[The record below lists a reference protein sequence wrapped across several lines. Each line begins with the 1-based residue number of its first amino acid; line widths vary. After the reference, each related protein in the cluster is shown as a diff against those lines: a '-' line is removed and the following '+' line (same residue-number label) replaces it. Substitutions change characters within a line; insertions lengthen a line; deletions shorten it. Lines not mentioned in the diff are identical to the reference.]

1 MNKVDVVA
9 LLADNLDVSR
19 KKAEVAYEAL
29 VEAIRA
35 ELAKGEKV
43 ALAGLGVFEVR
54 NRVARNGRNP
64 RTGEEIVVPEQKTPA
79 FRAGK
84 LLKEAVNK

>member
-9 LLADNLDVSR
+9 LLADNLGVSR

-64 RTGEEIVVPEQKTPA
+64 RTGEEITVPSQKTPA

>member
-35 ELAKGEKV
+35 ELARGEKV

-64 RTGEEIVVPEQKTPA
+64 RTGEEIVVPSQKTPA

>member
-9 LLADNLDVSR
+9 LLADNLGVSR

-29 VEAIRA
+29 VEAIRD

-64 RTGEEIVVPEQKTPA
+64 RTGEEITVPSQKTPA

>member
-9 LLADNLDVSR
+9 LLADNLGVSR
-19 KKAEVAYEAL
+19 KKAEEAYEAL
-29 VEAIRA
+29 MEAIR
-35 ELAKGEKV
+35 EDLAKGEKV

-64 RTGEEIVVPEQKTPA
+64 RTGEDIVVPAQKTPA

-84 LLKEAVNK
+84 LLKDAVNK

>member
-84 LLKEAVNK
+84 LLKDAVNK

>member
-9 LLADNLDVSR
+9 LVADELGVSR
-19 KKAEVAYEAL
+19 KKAEQAYEKV
-29 VEAIRA
+29 VEAIRD
-35 ELAKGEKV
+35 ELASGEKV

-54 NRVARNGRNP
+54 VRVARNGRNP
-64 RTGEEIVVPEQKTPA
+64 RTGEDIVVPEQKTPA

>member
-1 MNKVDVVA
+1 MVTFRFAKYGT
-9 LLADNLDVSR
+9 LLVSR
-19 KKAEVAYEAL
+19 AL
-29 VEAIRA
+29 GAQVREELLA

-64 RTGEEIVVPEQKTPA
+64 RTGEDIVVPAQKTPA

-84 LLKEAVNK
+84 LLKDAVNK

>member
-1 MNKVDVVA
+1 MNKVDLVA
-9 LLADNLDVSR
+9 LLADELGVSR
-19 KKAEVAYEAL
+19 KKAEQAYDRA
-29 VEAIRA
+29 VEAIRD

-54 NRVARNGRNP
+54 VRVARNGRNP
-64 RTGEEIVVPEQKTPA
+64 RTGEDIVVPEQKTPA

-84 LLKEAVNK
+84 VLKDAVNK